1 MIMKEFMLYIR
12 NIGNQKSTLGEEEHL
27 AFLKECERYIQ
38 ELKKE
43 NRLISAQPLV
53 REGVIIS
60 GKEGAWSEE
69 LIDPS
74 KLIQV
79 GYYHVRANNL
89 GEAVTIAK
97 ANPEFAYSKTA
108 QIEVR
113 PVKMKEENTG
123 FVYPV
128 NA

>member
-1 MIMKEFMLYIR
+1 MKEFMLYIR
-12 NIGNQKSTLGEEEHL
+12 NIGNQKSTLPEEEHR
-27 AFLKECERYIQ
+27 AFLKKCEEYIA

-53 REGVIIS
+53 REGVFVS
-60 GKEGAWSEE
+60 GREGAWSEE

-74 KLIQV
+74 KQIQV
-79 GYYHVRANNL
+79 GYYHILANNL
-89 GEAVTIAK
+89 GEAVSIAK
-97 ANPEFAYSKTA
+97 ANPEFAYSLTA

-123 FVYPV
+123 YVYP
-128 NA
+128 AKA

>member
-1 MIMKEFMLYIR
+1 MKEFMLYIR
-12 NIGNQKSTLGEEEHL
+12 NIGNQKETLSEEEHH

-53 REGVIIS
+53 REGVIVS
-60 GKEGAWSEE
+60 GKEGAWSED

-74 KLIQV
+74 KWIQV
-79 GYYHVRANNL
+79 GYYHILAHNL
-89 GEAVTIAK
+89 GEAVGIAK
-97 ANPEFAYSKTA
+97 TNPEFAYSKTA
-108 QIEVR
+108 EIEVR
-113 PVKMKEENTG
+113 PIKMKEESTG

-128 NA
+128 NT